1 MENLNIDIILY
12 LSSLISNIKDLI
24 NFISSSKRFWKEIIK
39 NQNEIFWK

>member
-24 NFISSSKRFWKEIIK
+24 NFISSSKRFWTEIIK